1 MTSPGAG
8 RQGTR
13 WLARFAMWACI
24 GVTAVV
30 VIALLTAHGQ
40 VHDFAEAAVLA
51 GVGTAVAGALLGWL
65 ARLPWRDIAAAA
77 VLASLWD
84 DMFGRRR

>member
-1 MTSPGAG
+1 MTAPGAQ
-8 RQGTR
+8 RQRTG
-13 WLARFAMWACI
+13 WLARFAMWACA

-51 GVGTAVAGALLGWL
+51 GVGTAVLAALVRWL
-65 ARLPWRDIAAAA
+65 ARLHWRNIAAAA
-77 VLASLWD
+77 VLVSLWD
-84 DMFGRRR
+84 DVFSRRR